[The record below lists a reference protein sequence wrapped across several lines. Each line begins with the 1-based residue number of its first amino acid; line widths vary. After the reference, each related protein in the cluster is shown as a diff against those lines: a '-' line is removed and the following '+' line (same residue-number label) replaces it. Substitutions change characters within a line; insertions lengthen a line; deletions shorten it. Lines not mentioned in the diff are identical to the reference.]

1 MNRRS
6 TGFTRIAMASALVTA
21 LAAAPAL
28 AVDGVLEI
36 NQACVAAGCFPGDGP
51 GFPVEITIPGSYRL
65 TSNLTVPDD
74 DTTAI
79 LLQGVRLVNLDLNG
93 FSIRGQHACGIG
105 LPPNCPGGP
114 ARGIDVA
121 VQGAV
126 HIRVRNGGISN
137 FGGGGIRLTD
147 GSVIEELIVTSTG
160 GDGIVAGGF
169 SIVRDNVVTLHLGD
183 GIHTAP
189 SSGSLITGNVVRGV
203 DGDGIEGGNDM
214 LLNNRIIAAG
224 EEDARLGNN
233 AGYGHN
239 TFEQAPLGGHSMGDN
254 VCVGGLC

>member
-93 FSIRGQHACGIG
+93 FSILGQYACGVS
-105 LPPNCPGGP
+105 PPNCPGGASTSP
-114 ARGIDVA
+114 GAPHTTGCATAASSTSAAVA
-121 VQGAV
+121 SA
-126 HIRVRNGGISN
+126 
-137 FGGGGIRLTD
+137 L
-147 GSVIEELIVTSTG
+147 
-160 GDGIVAGGF
+160 VAG
-169 SIVRDNVVTLHLGD
+169 
-183 GIHTAP
+183 A
-189 SSGSLITGNVVRGV
+189 
-203 DGDGIEGGNDM
+203 
-214 LLNNRIIAAG
+214 
-224 EEDARLGNN
+224 
-233 AGYGHN
+233 
-239 TFEQAPLGGHSMGDN
+239 
-254 VCVGGLC
+254 

>member
-51 GFPVEITIPGSYRL
+51 GFPVEITITGSYRL

-93 FSIRGQHACGIG
+93 FSILGQYACGIS
-105 LPPNCPGGP
+105 PPNCPGGP

-121 VQGAV
+121 AFNS
-126 HIRVRNGGISN
+126 HNRVRNGGIFN
-137 FGGGGIRLTD
+137 FGGGGVRLGTR
-147 GSVIEELIVTSTG
+147 SVIEELHVTTTG
-160 GDGIVAGGF
+160 GDGIVAEGF
-169 SIVRDNVVTLHLGD
+169 SIVRDNVVTDHRGD
-183 GIHTAP
+183 GIHIN
-189 SSGSLITGNVVRGV
+189 SNGCLITGNVVASV
-203 DGDGIEGGNDM
+203 LGDGIEGAAAM
-214 LLNNRIIAAG
+214 LLNNRISLAG
-224 EEDARLGNN
+224 EEDARLFAN

-239 TFEQAPLGGHSMGDN
+239 TFTQAPAGGHSMGDN